1 MTNIHP
7 KVKQSNNIEG
17 YNLLLMSEEDQE
29 KTPLVTSW
37 GLHYYKAMPF
47 SLKDMRATCQKLVSH
62 MFSKQ
67 IDKNI
72 EVYMDNMLV
81 KSRGAKSH
89 LNDL

>member
-1 MTNIHP
+1 
-7 KVKQSNNIEG
+7 
-17 YNLLLMSEEDQE
+17 
-29 KTPLVTSW
+29 
-37 GLHYYKAMPF
+37 MPF
-47 SLKDMRATCQKLVSH
+47 SLKDTGATCQRLVSH

-89 LNDL
+89 LNDF